1 MPLPGRRSG
10 APVDW
15 LIVGLGNP
23 GSEYA
28 GTPHNVGFEVAER
41 LIDRWQLGKPKQRY
55 RGLLAEGRT
64 GVGPGHARVAVLMPH
79 TYMNE
84 AGRSVGPARGE
95 LRVDLDHVL
104 VIHDDIDLP
113 FGEIRVRL
121 GGGLAGH
128 NGLKSLK
135 AGLGGIDF
143 RRVRIGVGRPPTTDP
158 DRVAAYVLGKFR
170 QPRAEVEALVDDAA
184 DAAERV
190 LREAAEGPQ
199 SAGER
204 FLD

>member
-1 MPLPGRRSG
+1 MSLPGRG

-28 GTPHNVGFEVAER
+28 GSPHNIGFEVADR
-41 LIDRWQLGKPKQRY
+41 LLDRWDLGKPKSRY

-64 GVGPGHARVAVLMPH
+64 GVGGPRVAILLPQ

-95 LRVDLDHVL
+95 LRVDLDRVL
-104 VIHDDIDLP
+104 VLHDEIDLP
-113 FGEIRVRL
+113 FGDIRVRL

-135 AGLGGIDF
+135 AELGSADF

-158 DRVAAYVLGKFR
+158 DRVAAYVLGRFR
-170 QPRAEVEALVDDAA
+170 EPRDEVQTLIDRAA
-184 DAAERV
+184 DAAERAV
-190 LREAAEGPQ
+190 QDGPDAADPDPPSG
-199 SAGER
+199 S
-204 FLD
+204 